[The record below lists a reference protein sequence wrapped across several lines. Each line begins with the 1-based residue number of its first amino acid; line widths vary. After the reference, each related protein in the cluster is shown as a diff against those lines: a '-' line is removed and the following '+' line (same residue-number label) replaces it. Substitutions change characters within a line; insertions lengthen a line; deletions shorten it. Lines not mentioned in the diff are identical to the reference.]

1 MNLNRFFGRQQEV
14 PVAAAAVVSNE
25 TFESIIDGL
34 RQAIQAAKERNVGNQ
49 KFHTEEVLPA
59 LTDIN
64 NQIDEI
70 IRKITAYKQRLQG
83 MEGEIGANREKLA
96 EMEGL
101 RAQLLEKDR
110 IISQKESDAQAQLE
124 RNQAELR
131 TLTEQSRA
139 GEQVFQEQMANLR
152 NTLNREKQEI
162 ANTRDANARQQLE
175 QQQAATLQQIDALQG
190 THANEKSAIQQEIDQ
205 HKATNS
211 QLKSQLDN
219 LERDNAENMNRL
231 AAAGQETEKVLREN
245 QELTGKLEAAKV
257 VMKEAIDA
265 LNSLENYTSVEQIRQ
280 VIRSITTKI
289 GQINNILDLNARNNG
304 PGEEEFFEASEGLP
318 DNTPITYTYTIGG
331 VFSQRNIEKTFT
343 YGEIKNG
350 FSKAQVKANK
360 KQIFNTIKQRLNDAS
375 SVQGVISVLDSMSE
389 PNIDLKNVL
398 NSILESIRS
407 RGGKKTRRGKNTCKG
422 GKKTKRKQRKQ
433 KGGYHYSE
441 RSKRRSLTTTSSSRR
456 SKRRTK
462 RTTRG

>member
-1 MNLNRFFGRQQEV
+1 MNRLFGRQQQVLV
-14 PVAAAAVVSNE
+14 PADAVVSNE

-152 NTLNREKQEI
+152 KTLNDEKQQI
-162 ANTRDANARQQLE
+162 ANKRDADAKNRLE
-175 QQQAATLQQIDALQG
+175 QQQAETLRQIDALQG
-190 THANEKSAIQQEIDQ
+190 THANEKSAIQQEINQ

-211 QLKSQLDN
+211 QLQSQLDN

-245 QELTGKLEAAKV
+245 QELTNKLEAAKV

-265 LNSLENYTSVEQIRQ
+265 LNSLEIYTNVEQIRQ

-304 PGEEEFFEASEGLP
+304 PGEDLEFFEANEGLP
-318 DNTPITYTYTIGG
+318 DNTEIKYKYTTGG
-331 VFSQRNIEKTFT
+331 VFGQKTIEKTFT
-343 YGEIKNG
+343 YGQIKKS
-350 FSKAQVKANK
+350 FSEAQVRANK
-360 KQIFNTIKQRLNDAS
+360 KQIFNTIKQSLNNAS
-375 SVQGVISVLDSMSE
+375 SVEGVISVLNSMSKTD
-389 PNIDLKNVL
+389 IDLKNVL
-398 NSILESIRS
+398 NSILESIRP
-407 RGGKKTRRGKNTCKG
+407 RGGKKTRRGKKTCKG
-422 GKKTKRKQRKQ
+422 GKKTKRKQR
-433 KGGYHYSE
+433 GGYHYSE
-441 RSKRRSLTTTSSSRR
+441 HSKRRSLTTTSSSR

>member
-1 MNLNRFFGRQQEV
+1 MDRFFRRQQEV
-14 PVAAAAVVSNE
+14 PVAATAVVSNE
-25 TFESIIDGL
+25 TFESIVDGL

-64 NQIDEI
+64 IQIDEI
-70 IRKITAYKQRLQG
+70 IRKITAYKQKLQG
-83 MEGEIGANREKLA
+83 MEGEIGTNREKLA

-131 TLTEQSRA
+131 NLTEQSRA
-139 GEQVFQEQMANLR
+139 GEQVFQEQMAKLR
-152 NTLNREKQEI
+152 NTLNIEKQQI
-162 ANTRDANARQQLE
+162 ANTRDADAKNQLE
-175 QQQAATLQQIDALQG
+175 QQQAATLQQINALQG
-190 THANEKSAIQQEIDQ
+190 THANEKSVIQQEIDQ

-211 QLKSQLDN
+211 QLQSQLDN

-245 QELTGKLEAAKV
+245 QELTNKLEAAKV

-304 PGEEEFFEASEGLP
+304 PGEDLEFFEANEGLS
-318 DNTPITYTYTIGG
+318 DDTPITYQYTTGG
-331 VFSQRNIEKTFT
+331 VFGQRNIEKTFT
-343 YGEIKNG
+343 YGQLKNG

-360 KQIFNTIKQRLNDAS
+360 QQIFNTIKQRLKDAT

-398 NSILESIRS
+398 NSILESIRA
-407 RGGKKTRRGKNTCKG
+407 RGGKKSRRGKKTCKG

-433 KGGYHYSE
+433 RGGYHYSE
-441 RSKRRSLTTTSSSRR
+441 RSKRRSLTTTSSSR